1 MHVRKNKPLEMQK
14 EYRFDYRKSK
24 PNRFAEGLIVVIE
37 PENAK
42 VFRTA
47 RAVNSALKA
56 VKELIPKVA
65 RAKQ

>member
-1 MHVRKNKPLEMQK
+1 MQK

-24 PNRFAEGLIVVIE
+24 SNRFAGGLIVVIE

-47 RAVNSALKA
+47 RAVNSALRA
-56 VKELIPKVA
+56 VKELIPKIA
-65 RAKQ
+65 RAQ